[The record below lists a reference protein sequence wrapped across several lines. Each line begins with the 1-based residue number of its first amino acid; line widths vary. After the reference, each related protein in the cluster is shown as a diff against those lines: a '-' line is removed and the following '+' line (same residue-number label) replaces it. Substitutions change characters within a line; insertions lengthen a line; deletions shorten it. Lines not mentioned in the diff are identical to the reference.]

1 MTSLPRPKATE
12 ERLEEIRRLGAD
24 KAFQTGQTNHPQ
36 IHGQDSYYNLP
47 ALKPPLWTWEVPLYF
62 FVGGISGVSA
72 CLAFFAH
79 IFNSDPALVRLL
91 LWIALGGAA
100 ICPALLISDLGR
112 PSRFLNM
119 LRVFKWRSPMSMGV
133 WILVAFSGCVF
144 LAVASNELVLRGF
157 SAQILFPLRWAAEAA
172 STITGLLLASY
183 TAVLIGATAIPV
195 WSENRTILPAHF
207 LTSGLGGA
215 AGILEL
221 AGFLIPVTQVLGFA
235 AAGIETLLGAWFE
248 IHRPPV
254 NAPLH
259 HGRSA
264 VLFRIA
270 GALAGPGA
278 LLIRIVWGSAPA
290 GRYAA
295 AACFLVG
302 ALLSRYAWI
311 WAGRASA
318 KEPEVQFAFQRSQA
332 KARERSWHVVTDR
345 LPNRWEIAAAA
356 VVMQV
361 CLGAVY
367 AWSVFVKP
375 LVNAQHWTLTQVSL
389 AFTIN
394 VFFIGVGTVIGGLW
408 MDNAGPRKVATVAG
422 IIYGAG
428 YILASVAASQHSLT
442 MLYLSYGVLA
452 GTGGGMAY
460 ICPVTTVAKWFP
472 DKRGVMTGLAVAGY
486 GAGALLMGPVAARR
500 IVSSGIP
507 ATFLVFGIGYL
518 IFVVL
523 SAQLFA
529 NPPADWKPEGW
540 VPTGK
545 VAQAAT
551 KESYTVKEAT
561 RTWQFFLLWGMLFL
575 NVLAGIMIISQ
586 ASPLAQQQIHLTAVA
601 AGVMV
606 GLLGIFNAA
615 GRFFW
620 AWLSD
625 LIGRSRVYLL
635 LYVIQAVV
643 FVSLPR
649 ISTQTVFFMALA
661 AIYLCYGGGFGTMP
675 SFTADYFG
683 SKYMGGIYG
692 WILLAWGVG
701 GVVSPLMIAR
711 LRQVTGQYTTAIY
724 IIAAVMAVSTILP
737 LIARA
742 PAKGAAARD
751 AIKSVA

>member
-1 MTSLPRPKATE
+1 MNSLPRPKASE
-12 ERLEEIRRLGAD
+12 KRLEEIRKLGAD
-24 KAFQTGQTNHPQ
+24 KAFRPDQTNHPQ
-36 IHGQDSYYNLP
+36 IQGQDSYYNLP
-47 ALKPPLWTWEVPLYF
+47 ALKPPIWTWEVPLYF
-62 FVGGISGVSA
+62 FIGGISGVSA
-72 CLAFFAH
+72 CLAFFAQ
-79 IFNSDPALVRLL
+79 IFNSDPVLIRLL
-91 LWIALGGAA
+91 LWIALGGSA
-100 ICPALLISDLGR
+100 ICPALLIADLGR

-133 WILVAFSGCVF
+133 WILVAFSGFAF
-144 LAVASNELVLRGF
+144 LAVAANELVLWGF
-157 SAQILFPLRWAAEAA
+157 AFPILFALRWEAEAA
-172 STITGLLLASY
+172 NMVTGLLLASY

-221 AGFLIPVTQVLGFA
+221 AGFLTPVTQILGFA
-235 AAGIETLLGAWFE
+235 SAGIETLLGAWFE
-248 IHRPPV
+248 IYRPPV

-259 HGRSA
+259 HGRSS
-264 VLFRIA
+264 VMFRIA

-278 LLIRIVWGSAPA
+278 LLIRLVWGSAPP
-290 GRYAA
+290 GRYVAA
-295 AACFLVG
+295 SCFIVG

-318 KEPEVQFAFQRSQA
+318 TEPEVQFAFQRSQV
-332 KARERSWHVVTDR
+332 KARKTRWHMVTER
-345 LPNRWEIAAAA
+345 LPNRWGIAAAA

-361 CLGAVY
+361 CLGSVY

-375 LVNAQHWTLTQVSL
+375 LVNSQHWTLTQVSL

-408 MDNAGPRKVATVAG
+408 MDNAGPRKVASVAG
-422 IIYGAG
+422 MIYGSG
-428 YILASVAASQHSLT
+428 YILASMAASYHSLS
-442 MLYLSYGVLA
+442 MLYISYGVLA

-486 GAGALLMGPVAARR
+486 GVGALLMGPIAARR

-507 ATFLVFGIGYL
+507 ATFLIFGIGYL
-518 IFVVL
+518 VFVVL
-523 SAQLFA
+523 SAQLFV

-540 VPTGK
+540 VATTK
-545 VAQAAT
+545 VAKAASA
-551 KESYTVKEAT
+551 ENYTVMEAT
-561 RTWQFFLLWGMLFL
+561 GTRQFWLLWSMLFL

-635 LYVIQAVV
+635 LYIIQAVV
-643 FVSLPR
+643 FLCLPR
-649 ISTQTVFFMALA
+649 ISTQSVFFMALA

-683 SKYMGGIYG
+683 PKYMGGIYG

-701 GVVSPLMIAR
+701 GVVSPLMIAL
-711 LRQVTGQYTTAIY
+711 LRQITGQYTTAIY
-724 IIAAVMAVSTILP
+724 IIAGYHGGFYYFAAQCEST
-737 LIARA
+737 RE
-742 PAKGAAARD
+742 GCR
-751 AIKSVA
+751 